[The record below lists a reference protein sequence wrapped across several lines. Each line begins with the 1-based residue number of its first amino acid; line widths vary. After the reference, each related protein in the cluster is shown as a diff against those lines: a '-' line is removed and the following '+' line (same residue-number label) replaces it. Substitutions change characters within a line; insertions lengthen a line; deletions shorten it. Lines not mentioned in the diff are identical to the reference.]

1 MKKIYVK
8 PAVAKR
14 DVLKNVTA
22 LQVSG
27 GMSYDD

>member
-1 MKKIYVK
+1 MKKTYVK

-22 LQVSG
+22 MVISG
-27 GMSYDD
+27 PGG